1 MATWKKIIVSGSN
14 AELNKV
20 NVGTNQQIS
29 SSVSNT
35 FLSGSFSGSFEGTLK
50 SSLAN
55 TTQPNIVGY
64 DTATGLF
71 SYQGTGS
78 FTAATA
84 SFVTASNVY
93 GPYGASSVLSASYA
107 VTAAYAANVP
117 ATSSYA
123 LQALSASYA
132 ATSSLVNTLV
142 VPGASQYFIPFVTN
156 SDSGSGAKQLYI
168 SGSNFSYEPQSNTL
182 NVPNINGTA
191 SRATNASTASY
202 VNPLSQSVNISG
214 SLNLALTGSASLTVE
229 GNQFSQTYLS
239 TAGAM
244 VLNPGSG
251 GVGMAGVNQYITLG
265 YIYGQT
271 AGTILTG
278 SFTGSFKGDGSGLT
292 GVPSSSYA
300 TSALSSSYA
309 STAATANTVLLTN
322 TGSGDYNLVLAAGS
336 GTTGLITDTTG
347 ASYNASTN
355 LLTVTSSYASNADL
369 LDGLNSTVFAQTGSN
384 TFTGAQVISSSF
396 TVYTGSAIEFQ
407 VTNTGTKIGNIITDV
422 HTITGSVG
430 ISGSVTATGFT
441 GPLTGTAS
449 YASQALNASTASY
462 VANAQ
467 TASYVLNAVSA
478 SYATSALS
486 SSYAS
491 VAGNANSVSNA
502 VTNNTNNY
510 ILTATGGGSING
522 ESNLTFDGSTLTVS
536 GNTNISGNLTVAG
549 TASFYN
555 QTTLEVADKFII
567 LASGST
573 SLTDGG
579 IIVASG
585 GTGQNISGSAFF
597 LESASTGTGGRFAI
611 AASVHSSA
619 SAVAADE
626 YMVSA
631 KQASGAPSTAPT
643 WGGSG
648 NGFGNIYVDSGNG
661 DIYIYS

>member
-20 NVGTNQQIS
+20 NVGANQQIS

-84 SFVTASNVY
+84 SYVTASNVY

-123 LQALSASYA
+123 LQALSSSF
-132 ATSSLVNTLV
+132 AT
-142 VPGASQYFIPFVTN
+142 
-156 SDSGSGAKQLYI
+156 
-168 SGSNFSYEPQSNTL
+168 
-182 NVPNINGTA
+182 
-191 SRATNASTASY
+191 TASY
-202 VNPLSQSVNISG
+202 SETSK
-214 SLNLALTGSASLTVE
+214 LAT
-229 GNQFSQTYLS
+229 
-239 TAGAM
+239 
-244 VLNPGSG
+244 
-251 GVGMAGVNQYITLG
+251 
-265 YIYGQT
+265 
-271 AGTILTG
+271 
-278 SFTGSFKGDGSGLT
+278 
-292 GVPSSSYA
+292 
-300 TSALSSSYA
+300 
-309 STAATANTVLLTN
+309 TANQVNVT
-322 TGSGDYNLVLAAGS
+322 
-336 GTTGLITDTTG
+336 
-347 ASYNASTN
+347 STN
-355 LLTVTSSYASNADL
+355 VNSAFMLFVSGAGGYQVPYVDTDFIYTPANNTLTVTASYASNANL

-384 TFTGAQVISSSF
+384 TFTGAQVVSSSF
-396 TVYTGSAIEFQ
+396 TVFTGSGIEFQ

-449 YASQALNASTASY
+449 YASQALNASTASF

-467 TASYVLNAVSA
+467 TASYVLQAVSA

-486 SSYAS
+486 SSFAS
-491 VAGNANSVSNA
+491 TAGNANSVSNA
-502 VTNNTNNY
+502 ITNNTNNY
-510 ILTATGGGSING
+510 LLTATGGGSING
-522 ESNLTFDGSTLTVS
+522 ESNLTFDGSTLTVGGS
-536 GNTNISGNLTVAG
+536 ANITGNLTVAG

-555 QTTLEVADKFII
+555 QTTLEIADKFII

-579 IIVASG
+579 IIVAAG

-597 LESASTGTGGRFAI
+597 LESVSTGNGGRFAI
-611 AASVHSSA
+611 AANVHQSS
-619 SAVAADE
+619 STVAADE

-631 KQASGAPSTAPT
+631 KQASGAPATAPT

>member
-14 AELNKV
+14 AELNKL
-20 NVGTNQQIS
+20 NVGANQQIS
-29 SSVSNT
+29 SSASST

-50 SSLAN
+50 SALAN

-64 DTATGLF
+64 DIATGLF

-84 SFVTASNVY
+84 SYVTASNVY

-123 LQALSASYA
+123 LQALSASNA
-132 ATSSLVNTLV
+132 GTASLVNILNA
-142 VPGASQYFIPFVTN
+142 PGGAETYQIPFVGSSFYTG
-156 SDSGSGAKQLYI
+156 SLPLYTTSSGL
-168 SGSNFSYEPQSNTL
+168 FYENAGNTL
-182 NVPNINGTA
+182 TVNIVGTA
-191 SRATNASTASY
+191 SRATTA
-202 VNPLSQSVNISG
+202 
-214 SLNLALTGSASLTVE
+214 
-229 GNQFSQTYLS
+229 
-239 TAGAM
+239 
-244 VLNPGSG
+244 
-251 GVGMAGVNQYITLG
+251 
-265 YIYGQT
+265 
-271 AGTILTG
+271 
-278 SFTGSFKGDGSGLT
+278 
-292 GVPSSSYA
+292 
-300 TSALSSSYA
+300 
-309 STAATANTVLLTN
+309 
-322 TGSGDYNLVLAAGS
+322 
-336 GTTGLITDTTG
+336 
-347 ASYNASTN
+347 
-355 LLTVTSSYASNADL
+355 SYASNADL

-384 TFTGAQVISSSF
+384 TFTGAQIISSSL
-396 TVYTGSAIEFQ
+396 TVFTGSGIEFQ
-407 VTNTGTKIGNIITDV
+407 VLATGVKIGNIITDA
-422 HTITGSVG
+422 HAITGSVG
-430 ISGSVTATGFT
+430 VSGSVTATGFT

-478 SYATSALS
+478 SFASSALS
-486 SSYAS
+486 SSFAS
-491 VAGNANSVSNA
+491 TAGNANSVSNA
-502 VTNNTNNY
+502 ITNNTNNY

-522 ESNLTFDGSTLTVS
+522 ESTLTYDGSTLTVG
-536 GNTNISGNLTVAG
+536 GNANITGNLTVAG

-579 IIVASG
+579 IIIAAG

-597 LESASTGTGGRFAI
+597 LEATSTGDGGRFAI
-611 AASVHSSA
+611 AANVHQSS
-619 SAVAADE
+619 STVAADE
-626 YMVSA
+626 FMVSA
-631 KQASGAPSTAPT
+631 KISGSAPSVDPT

-648 NGFGNIYVDSGNG
+648 NGGGNIYINSSNG

>member
-29 SSVSNT
+29 SSASST

-50 SSLAN
+50 SALAN

-64 DTATGLF
+64 DIATGLF

-84 SFVTASNVY
+84 SYVTASNVF

-107 VTAAYAANVP
+107 VTAAYADNVP

-123 LQALSASYA
+123 LQALSASNA
-132 ATSSLVNTLV
+132 GTASLVNTLV

-156 SDSGSGAKQLYI
+156 SDNGSGAKQLYI
-168 SGSNFSYEPQSNTL
+168 SGSNFSYEPQANTL
-182 NVPNINGTA
+182 NVPNLNGTA
-191 SRATNASTASY
+191 SRATLASTASYIDGANVVGAVTTANTASYVLNAVSASFATNALTSSYTLNAVSSSFATNASTASY
-202 VNPLSQSVNISG
+202 VNPLNQAVIITG
-214 SLNLALTGSASLTVE
+214 SLSLALTGSASLTVE
-229 GNQFSQTYLS
+229 GNQFAQTYLS

-244 VLNPGSG
+244 VLNPGTG
-251 GVGMAGVNQYITLG
+251 GVGMAGVNQYITAG
-265 YIYGQT
+265 YFVGQT

-292 GVPSSSYA
+292 GVPSSSFA
-300 TSALSSSYA
+300 TSALSSSFA
-309 STAATANTVLLTN
+309 ST
-322 TGSGDYNLVLAAGS
+322 
-336 GTTGLITDTTG
+336 
-347 ASYNASTN
+347 
-355 LLTVTSSYASNADL
+355 
-369 LDGLNSTVFAQTGSN
+369 
-384 TFTGAQVISSSF
+384 
-396 TVYTGSAIEFQ
+396 
-407 VTNTGTKIGNIITDV
+407 
-422 HTITGSVG
+422 
-430 ISGSVTATGFT
+430 
-441 GPLTGTAS
+441 
-449 YASQALNASTASY
+449 
-462 VANAQ
+462 
-467 TASYVLNAVSA
+467 
-478 SYATSALS
+478 
-486 SSYAS
+486 
-491 VAGNANSVSNA
+491 AGNANSVSNA
-502 VTNNTNNY
+502 ITNNTNNY
-510 ILTATGGGSING
+510 LLTATGGGSING
-522 ESNLTFDGSTLTVS
+522 ESTLTYDGSTLTVG
-536 GNTNISGNLTVAG
+536 GNANITGNLTVAG

-579 IIVASG
+579 IIIAAG

-597 LESASTGTGGRFAI
+597 LEATSTGNGGRFAI
-611 AASVHSSA
+611 AANVHQSS

-626 YMVSA
+626 FMVSA
-631 KQASGAPSTAPT
+631 KISGSAPSADPT

-648 NGFGNIYVDSGNG
+648 NGGGNIYIDSSNG

>member
-1 MATWKKIIVSGSN
+1 MASPSWKKIIVSGSN

-29 SSVSNT
+29 SSAGST

-50 SSLAN
+50 SALAN

-84 SFVTASNVY
+84 SYVTASNVF

-107 VTAAYAANVP
+107 VTAAYADNVP

-123 LQALSASYA
+123 LQALNASTASYVANAQTASYVLNAVSASFA
-132 ATSSLVNTLV
+132 TNALTSS
-142 VPGASQYFIPFVTN
+142 Y
-156 SDSGSGAKQLYI
+156 
-168 SGSNFSYEPQSNTL
+168 TL
-182 NVPNINGTA
+182 NAV
-191 SRATNASTASY
+191 SSSFATNASTASY

-229 GNQFSQTYLS
+229 GNQFAQTYLS
-239 TAGAM
+239 TAGTM

-292 GVPSSSYA
+292 GVPSSSFA
-300 TSALSSSYA
+300 TSALSSSFA
-309 STAATANTVLLTN
+309 ST
-322 TGSGDYNLVLAAGS
+322 
-336 GTTGLITDTTG
+336 
-347 ASYNASTN
+347 
-355 LLTVTSSYASNADL
+355 
-369 LDGLNSTVFAQTGSN
+369 
-384 TFTGAQVISSSF
+384 
-396 TVYTGSAIEFQ
+396 
-407 VTNTGTKIGNIITDV
+407 
-422 HTITGSVG
+422 
-430 ISGSVTATGFT
+430 
-441 GPLTGTAS
+441 
-449 YASQALNASTASY
+449 
-462 VANAQ
+462 
-467 TASYVLNAVSA
+467 
-478 SYATSALS
+478 
-486 SSYAS
+486 
-491 VAGNANSVSNA
+491 AGNANSISNSI
-502 VTNNTNNY
+502 TNNTNNY
-510 ILTATGGGSING
+510 LLTATGAGSING
-522 ESNLTFDGSTLTVS
+522 ESNLTFDGSTLTVG
-536 GNTNISGNLTVAG
+536 GNANITGNLTVAG

-579 IIVASG
+579 IIIAAG

-597 LESASTGTGGRFAI
+597 LESVSAGTGGRFAV
-611 AASVHSSA
+611 AASVHQSS

-631 KQASGAPSTAPT
+631 KQASGAPASDPT

-648 NGFGNIYVDSGNG
+648 NGFGNVYVDSGNG

>member
-1 MATWKKIIVSGSN
+1 MASPSWKKIIVSGSN
-14 AELNKV
+14 AELNKL

-29 SSVSNT
+29 SSASST

-50 SSLAN
+50 SALASS
-55 TTQPNIVGY
+55 TQPNIVGY

-84 SFVTASNVY
+84 SYVTASNVY
-93 GPYGASSVLSASYA
+93 GPYGANSVLSASYA
-107 VTAAYAANVP
+107 VTAAYADNVP

-123 LQALSASYA
+123 LQALSASNA
-132 ATSSLVNTLV
+132 GTASLVNILNA
-142 VPGASQYFIPFVTN
+142 PGGSETYQIPFVGSSAYTG
-156 SDSGSGAKQLYI
+156 SLPLYTTSSGL
-168 SGSNFSYEPQSNTL
+168 FYENAGNTL
-182 NVPNINGTA
+182 TVNIVGTA
-191 SRATNASTASY
+191 SRATLANTASYVAGANVVGAVTTANTASYVLNAVSASFATNALTSSYTLNAVSSSFATNASTASY

-229 GNQFSQTYLS
+229 GNQFAQTYLS

-292 GVPSSSYA
+292 GVPSSSFA
-300 TSALSSSYA
+300 TSALSSSFA
-309 STAATANTVLLTN
+309 ST
-322 TGSGDYNLVLAAGS
+322 
-336 GTTGLITDTTG
+336 
-347 ASYNASTN
+347 
-355 LLTVTSSYASNADL
+355 
-369 LDGLNSTVFAQTGSN
+369 
-384 TFTGAQVISSSF
+384 
-396 TVYTGSAIEFQ
+396 
-407 VTNTGTKIGNIITDV
+407 
-422 HTITGSVG
+422 
-430 ISGSVTATGFT
+430 
-441 GPLTGTAS
+441 
-449 YASQALNASTASY
+449 
-462 VANAQ
+462 
-467 TASYVLNAVSA
+467 
-478 SYATSALS
+478 
-486 SSYAS
+486 
-491 VAGNANSVSNA
+491 AGNANSISNSI
-502 VTNNTNNY
+502 TNNTNNY
-510 ILTATGGGSING
+510 LLTATGGGSING
-522 ESNLTFDGSTLTVS
+522 ESTLTYDGSTLTVG
-536 GNTNISGNLTVAG
+536 GNANITGNLTVAG

-579 IIVASG
+579 IIIAAG

-597 LESASTGTGGRFAI
+597 LESVSTGNGGRFAI
-611 AASVHSSA
+611 AANVHQSS

-626 YMVSA
+626 FMVSA
-631 KQASGAPSTAPT
+631 KISGSAPSVDPT

-648 NGFGNIYVDSGNG
+648 NGGGNIYINSSNG